1 MQKSYKHMLTLAVM
15 LSVSVTVSAWD
26 FDANG
31 LKYTKQAAAG
41 EVWLARPND
50 EAHFNEAKYQ
60 GDLVVPEEVTYGGTT
75 YKVTG
80 IEDRTCYYGS
90 DLLSVKIGSNVKTIG
105 EEAFYNCK
113 KLARVE
119 MSNSVV
125 SIGNSAF
132 YSCVS
137 LTSIALSTA
146 LTTIGEYAFSGCALT
161 SLVIPDKVTSIG
173 NSAFSTNPLV
183 SITIGKGLTTL
194 PANIFSA
201 NNQLKTIVIPDN
213 VTTLERSAFGKCS
226 ALETVYIGKG
236 VTTIGQT
243 AFGACT
249 GLKTIYA
256 AATKPATF
264 GANTFINVTVS
275 NIALVVPTGAK
286 AAYQAA
292 DTWKEF
298 GSITEMANIE
308 AAGITSAKANSTAIQ
323 RFDLGGRQLRS
334 NKKGLNIIKM
344 DNGQTRK
351 MLVK

>member
-80 IEDRTCYYGS
+80 IEDKTCYGS

-105 EEAFYNCK
+105 EDAFYNCK

-119 MSNSVV
+119 MPNSVV

-137 LTSIALSTA
+137 LTSITLGTA
-146 LTTIGEYAFSGCALT
+146 LTTIGENAFSACALT
-161 SLVIPDKVTSIG
+161 SLVIPDNVTSIG
-173 NSAFSTNPLV
+173 NSAFSSNSLV

-194 PANIFSA
+194 PANIFNT

-213 VTTLERSAFGKCS
+213 VTTLERSAFAKCS

-243 AFGACT
+243 AFGSCT